1 MVELSLILSMVLAV
15 QEDKDLESALRLFNR
30 GYSSADPKARASAV
44 AELSRTPHEKTLA
57 RLAPLLAGESREI
70 RIAAARG
77 LGNFQE
83 FKKQA
88 TPALLNALA
97 ANSKDLDLQ
106 ESILASLGAL
116 QDETALP
123 VIHQSFRGPQ
133 MRVARAAIGAA
144 AAIRGKDSLSAL
156 LDLLRDLQKWQKGNH
171 SGGYKEEGGSA
182 EPAAQKARLDELLQL
197 TLKAFQAITRE
208 PWTTPGEW
216 ELWCRKRLPTFT
228 VPK

>member
-1 MVELSLILSMVLAV
+1 MVAVSLILSMVLAV
-15 QEDKDLESALRLFNR
+15 QEDKDLESVLRLFNR

-44 AELSRTPHEKTLA
+44 AELSKTPHEKTLA

-77 LGNFQE
+77 LGNYQE

-88 TPALLNALA
+88 TPALLGALA
-97 ANSKDLDLQ
+97 AYPKDLDLR
-106 ESILASLGAL
+106 ESIFASLGAL
-116 QDETALP
+116 QDESALS
-123 VIHQSFRGPQ
+123 VIHQNFRGPQ

-144 AAIRGKDSLSAL
+144 AAIRGKDSLPVL
-156 LDLLRDLQKWQKGNH
+156 LDLLHDLQKWLKGNH

-182 EPAAQKARLDELLQL
+182 EPPAQKARLGELLGL
-197 TLKAFQAITRE
+197 TIKALQAITRE
-208 PWTTPGEW
+208 PWTTAGEW
-216 ELWCRKRLPTFT
+216 ELWSRKHLPTFT